1 MKLHELT
8 PAAGATKPAYR
19 KGRGAGS
26 GNGKTAGRG
35 HKGQWAR
42 SGGGVRPGFEG
53 GQMPLA
59 RRLPKRGFHNIFGT
73 TYAPVN
79 VSALE
84 KFEDGAEVTAEILCN
99 AGIVKNALDGI
110 KILGTGTLTKKLTV
124 KAAAFSASAKEK
136 IEAAGGKAR
145 WFKVFQ
151 TLKNAWSM
159 PELRKKMLYT
169 LFIILIFRFGSCIP
183 VPFIDTTLLSQY
195 FEQASVNGSMLGY
208 LDMFTG
214 GGLSRATIFAMSITP
229 YINAS
234 IILQLLTVA
243 IPALERMVKDG
254 GEEGR
259 EKIASWTR
267 YLGVLLGLLQGLSY
281 YALLRNGFG
290 GKTMLS
296 NTGALAAVTIIVTFT
311 AGTALIMWMG
321 EHITQK
327 GIGNGISIILFAGI
341 VSRGP
346 SLMRTLVNLFQT
358 GTSGIVSG
366 IAMII
371 VGLAIVVFIVY
382 MSNAERRIPV
392 QYAKRV
398 VGRKMY
404 GGQST
409 HLPIKV
415 NASGVMPI
423 IFASSILSLPQTI
436 SMFWHP
442 ESGSV
447 GAHILNLFSQTSVFY
462 IVLYA
467 LLILAFAYFYA
478 SIQFNPIEIANN
490 LKKNGGFIPGFRPGK
505 PTSDFI
511 TKALGKVTFVG
522 ALFLAV
528 VALLPLIVGAVNS
541 SLSNVA
547 LGGTSVIIV
556 VGVALDTVKQMEAQ
570 MLMRH
575 HKGFL
580 E

>member
-1 MKLHELT
+1 
-8 PAAGATKPAYR
+8 
-19 KGRGAGS
+19 
-26 GNGKTAGRG
+26 
-35 HKGQWAR
+35 
-42 SGGGVRPGFEG
+42 
-53 GQMPLA
+53 
-59 RRLPKRGFHNIFGT
+59 
-73 TYAPVN
+73 
-79 VSALE
+79 
-84 KFEDGAEVTAEILCN
+84 
-99 AGIVKNALDGI
+99 
-110 KILGTGTLTKKLTV
+110 
-124 KAAAFSASAKEK
+124 
-136 IEAAGGKAR
+136 
-145 WFKVFQ
+145 
-151 TLKNAWSM
+151 M
-159 PELRKKMLYT
+159 PELRKKILYT

-183 VPFIDTTLLSQY
+183 VPFIDTQLLAQY
-195 FEQASVNGSMLGY
+195 FEQASTNGSMLGY
-208 LDMFTG
+208 LDMFSG

-259 EKIASWTR
+259 KKIASWTR
-267 YLGVLLGLLQGLSY
+267 YVGVLLGLLQGLSY
-281 YALLRNGFG
+281 YALLRNQGF
-290 GKTMLS
+290 LS
-296 NTGALAAVTIIVTFT
+296 DKGVLAAATIVMTFT

-346 SLMRTLVNLFQT
+346 SLMRTLGNLFQT
-358 GTSGIVSG
+358 GTSGIVSA
-366 IAMII
+366 ILMII
-371 VGLAIVVFIVY
+371 IGIFIVVFIVF

-423 IFASSILSLPQTI
+423 IFASSILALPQTV
-436 SMFWHP
+436 SMFWQP
-442 ESGSV
+442 EAGTV
-447 GAHILNLFSQTSVFY
+447 GAHILNLFSQRSVVY

>member
-1 MKLHELT
+1 
-8 PAAGATKPAYR
+8 
-19 KGRGAGS
+19 
-26 GNGKTAGRG
+26 
-35 HKGQWAR
+35 
-42 SGGGVRPGFEG
+42 
-53 GQMPLA
+53 
-59 RRLPKRGFHNIFGT
+59 
-73 TYAPVN
+73 
-79 VSALE
+79 
-84 KFEDGAEVTAEILCN
+84 
-99 AGIVKNALDGI
+99 
-110 KILGTGTLTKKLTV
+110 
-124 KAAAFSASAKEK
+124 
-136 IEAAGGKAR
+136 
-145 WFKVFQ
+145 
-151 TLKNAWSM
+151 M

-183 VPFIDTTLLSQY
+183 VPFIDTQLLAQY
-195 FEQASVNGSMLGY
+195 FEQASTNGSMLGY
-208 LDMFTG
+208 LDMFSG

-259 EKIASWTR
+259 KKIASWTR
-267 YLGVLLGLLQGLSY
+267 YVGVLLGLLQGLSY
-281 YALLRNGFG
+281 YALLRNQGF
-290 GKTMLS
+290 LS
-296 NTGALAAVTIIVTFT
+296 DKGVLAAVTIIMTFT

-327 GIGNGISIILFAGI
+327 GIGNGISMILFAGI

-346 SLMRTLVNLFQT
+346 SLMRTLGNLFQT

-366 IAMII
+366 IVMII

-409 HLPIKV
+409 HIPIKV
-415 NASGVMPI
+415 NMSGVMPV
-423 IFASSILSLPQTI
+423 IFASALASIPGTI
-436 SMFWHP
+436 GGFFPNLYNPDLHPFAAPFLGMFSTNGW
-442 ESGSV
+442 V
-447 GAHILNLFSQTSVFY
+447 
-462 IVLYA
+462 YA
-467 LLILAFAYFYA
+467 AIYLLLIIAFNYFYVA
-478 SIQFNPIEIANN
+478 MQYNPVEIANN
-490 LKKNGGFIPGFRPGK
+490 LRNNNGTIPGYRPGK

-511 TKALGKVTFVG
+511 TKVLGKITFIG
-522 ALFLAV
+522 ALFLGV
-528 VALLPLIVGAVNS
+528 VAVMPIVLG
-541 SLSNVA
+541 NVTGENIS
-547 LGGTSVIIV
+547 LGGTSLLIV
-556 VGVALDTVKQMEAQ
+556 VGVALDTSRSLESY

>member
-1 MKLHELT
+1 
-8 PAAGATKPAYR
+8 
-19 KGRGAGS
+19 
-26 GNGKTAGRG
+26 
-35 HKGQWAR
+35 
-42 SGGGVRPGFEG
+42 
-53 GQMPLA
+53 
-59 RRLPKRGFHNIFGT
+59 
-73 TYAPVN
+73 
-79 VSALE
+79 
-84 KFEDGAEVTAEILCN
+84 
-99 AGIVKNALDGI
+99 
-110 KILGTGTLTKKLTV
+110 
-124 KAAAFSASAKEK
+124 
-136 IEAAGGKAR
+136 
-145 WFKVFQ
+145 
-151 TLKNAWSM
+151 
-159 PELRKKMLYT
+159 
-169 LFIILIFRFGSCIP
+169 
-183 VPFIDTTLLSQY
+183 
-195 FEQASVNGSMLGY
+195 
-208 LDMFTG
+208 
-214 GGLSRATIFAMSITP
+214 
-229 YINAS
+229 
-234 IILQLLTVA
+234 
-243 IPALERMVKDG
+243 
-254 GEEGR
+254 
-259 EKIASWTR
+259 
-267 YLGVLLGLLQGLSY
+267 
-281 YALLRNGFG
+281 
-290 GKTMLS
+290 
-296 NTGALAAVTIIVTFT
+296 
-311 AGTALIMWMG
+311 MWMG

-346 SLMRTLVNLFQT
+346 SLMRTLANLFQT

-366 IAMII
+366 IVMII

-436 SMFWHP
+436 SMFWQP

-541 SLSNVA
+541 SLRNVA

>member
-1 MKLHELT
+1 M
-8 PAAGATKPAYR
+8 
-19 KGRGAGS
+19 
-26 GNGKTAGRG
+26 
-35 HKGQWAR
+35 
-42 SGGGVRPGFEG
+42 
-53 GQMPLA
+53 
-59 RRLPKRGFHNIFGT
+59 
-73 TYAPVN
+73 
-79 VSALE
+79 
-84 KFEDGAEVTAEILCN
+84 
-99 AGIVKNALDGI
+99 
-110 KILGTGTLTKKLTV
+110 
-124 KAAAFSASAKEK
+124 
-136 IEAAGGKAR
+136 
-145 WFKVFQ
+145 FQ

-159 PELRKKMLYT
+159 PELRKKILYT
-169 LFIILIFRFGSCIP
+169 LFILLIFRFGSCIP
-183 VPFIDTTLLSQY
+183 VPFINTTLLSEY
-195 FEQASVNGSMLGY
+195 FNQAAVGGSMLGY

-214 GGLSRATIFAMSITP
+214 GGLSNATIFAMSITP

-259 EKIASWTR
+259 KKIASWTL
-267 YLGVLLGLLQGLSY
+267 YLAVILGLLQGFSY
-281 YALLRNGFG
+281 YALLRNQGF
-290 GKTMLS
+290 LS
-296 NTGALAAVTIIVTFT
+296 NTGVLAGAAIILTFT
-311 AGTALIMWMG
+311 AGTALIMWLG
-321 EHITQK
+321 EHITQN

-346 SLMRTLVNLFQT
+346 SLLRTLWNLVQT
-358 GTSGIVSG
+358 GGQGVLSAVLMVVI
-366 IAMII
+366 
-371 VGLAIVVFIVY
+371 GLAVVVFIVF

-436 SMFWHP
+436 SMFWQP
-442 ESGSV
+442 ETGTV
-447 GAHILNLFSQTSVFY
+447 GYHILNLFSQANPFY
-462 IVLYA
+462 IVVYG

-522 ALFLAV
+522 AIFLAI
-528 VALLPLIVGAVNS
+528 VAILPLIVGAIS
-541 SLSNVA
+541 PTLSNVA

-556 VGVALDTVKQMEAQ
+556 VGVALDTVKQLEAQ

>member
-1 MKLHELT
+1 M
-8 PAAGATKPAYR
+8 
-19 KGRGAGS
+19 
-26 GNGKTAGRG
+26 
-35 HKGQWAR
+35 
-42 SGGGVRPGFEG
+42 
-53 GQMPLA
+53 
-59 RRLPKRGFHNIFGT
+59 
-73 TYAPVN
+73 
-79 VSALE
+79 
-84 KFEDGAEVTAEILCN
+84 
-99 AGIVKNALDGI
+99 
-110 KILGTGTLTKKLTV
+110 
-124 KAAAFSASAKEK
+124 
-136 IEAAGGKAR
+136 
-145 WFKVFQ
+145 FQ
-151 TLKNAWSM
+151 TLKNAWHM
-159 PELRKKMLYT
+159 PDLRKKILYT
-169 LFIILIFRFGSCIP
+169 LFILLIFRFGSNIP
-183 VPFIDTTLLSQY
+183 VPFINTAMLAEY
-195 FEQASVNGSMLGY
+195 FNQAAVSGSALGFI
-208 LDMFTG
+208 DMFTG

-259 EKIASWTR
+259 KKIASWTR
-267 YLGVLLGLLQGLSY
+267 YVGVLLGLLQGFSY
-281 YALLRNGFG
+281 YALLRNQGF
-290 GKTMLS
+290 LAS
-296 NTGALAAVTIIVTFT
+296 NSALAGAAIVLTFT
-311 AGTALIMWMG
+311 AGTALIMWLG
-321 EHITQK
+321 EHITQN

-341 VSRGP
+341 ISRGP
-346 SLMRTLVNLFQT
+346 QLVRTLWNLMKQ
-358 GTSGIVSG
+358 GGSN
-366 IAMII
+366 IAVALLMVVI
-371 VGLAIVVFIVY
+371 GLALVVFIVF

-436 SMFWHP
+436 GMFWKP
-442 ESGSV
+442 ATGTV
-447 GAHILNLFSQTSVFY
+447 GWHIMNLFSQSSPFY

-467 LLILAFAYFYA
+467 LLIIAFAYFYA

-511 TKALGKVTFVG
+511 MKALGKVTFVG
-522 ALFLAV
+522 AIFLGV
-528 VALLPLIVGAVNS
+528 VAILPLIVGAIS
-541 SLSNVA
+541 SNLSNVA

-570 MLMRH
+570 MMMRH

>member
-1 MKLHELT
+1 
-8 PAAGATKPAYR
+8 
-19 KGRGAGS
+19 
-26 GNGKTAGRG
+26 
-35 HKGQWAR
+35 
-42 SGGGVRPGFEG
+42 
-53 GQMPLA
+53 
-59 RRLPKRGFHNIFGT
+59 
-73 TYAPVN
+73 
-79 VSALE
+79 
-84 KFEDGAEVTAEILCN
+84 
-99 AGIVKNALDGI
+99 
-110 KILGTGTLTKKLTV
+110 
-124 KAAAFSASAKEK
+124 
-136 IEAAGGKAR
+136 
-145 WFKVFQ
+145 VFQ
-151 TLKNAWSM
+151 TLKNAWSL
-159 PELRKKMLYT
+159 PDLRKKLLYT
-169 LFIILIFRFGSCIP
+169 LFILLIFRFGSCIP
-183 VPFIDTTLLSQY
+183 VPFINTGLLQAY
-195 FEQASVNGSMLGY
+195 FESAAVQGSALNFI
-208 LDMFTG
+208 DMFTG
-214 GGLSRATIFAMSITP
+214 GGLSGATIFAMSITP

-259 EKIASWTR
+259 KKIASWTR
-267 YLGVLLGLLQGLSY
+267 YLAVLLGLLQGFSY
-281 YALLRNGFG
+281 YALLRNQGF
-290 GKTMLS
+290 LS
-296 NTGALAAVTIIVTFT
+296 NTGVLAAVAIVLTFT
-311 AGTALIMWMG
+311 AGTALIMWLG
-321 EHITQK
+321 EHITQN

-346 SLMRTLVNLFQT
+346 QLMRTMVNLFQL
-358 GTSGIVSG
+358 GGMNIVAGIL
-366 IAMII
+366 MII
-371 VGLAIVVFIVY
+371 IALALVAFIVF

-436 SMFWHP
+436 SMFWTP
-442 ESGSV
+442 ETGSF
-447 GAHILNLFSQTSVFY
+447 GYHMLNLFKQTSPFY

-467 LLILAFAYFYA
+467 LLIIGFAYFYA
-478 SIQFNPIEIANN
+478 SIQFNPIEISNN

-522 ALFLAV
+522 AIFLGV
-528 VALLPLIVGAVNS
+528 VAILPLIVGAVAPN
-541 SLSNVA
+541 LSNVA
-547 LGGTSVIIV
+547 LGGTSIIIV

-570 MLMRH
+570 MMMRH

>member
-1 MKLHELT
+1 
-8 PAAGATKPAYR
+8 
-19 KGRGAGS
+19 
-26 GNGKTAGRG
+26 
-35 HKGQWAR
+35 
-42 SGGGVRPGFEG
+42 
-53 GQMPLA
+53 
-59 RRLPKRGFHNIFGT
+59 
-73 TYAPVN
+73 
-79 VSALE
+79 
-84 KFEDGAEVTAEILCN
+84 
-99 AGIVKNALDGI
+99 
-110 KILGTGTLTKKLTV
+110 
-124 KAAAFSASAKEK
+124 
-136 IEAAGGKAR
+136 
-145 WFKVFQ
+145 
-151 TLKNAWSM
+151 M
-159 PELRKKMLYT
+159 PELRKKILYT
-169 LFIILIFRFGSCIP
+169 LFILLIFRFGSCIP
-183 VPFIDTTLLSQY
+183 VPFINTDLLAAY
-195 FEQASVNGSMLGY
+195 FETAAVSGSMLGY
-208 LDMFTG
+208 LNMFTG
-214 GGLSRATIFAMSITP
+214 GGLSSATIFAMSITP

-259 EKIASWTR
+259 KKIASWTR
-267 YLGVLLGLLQGLSY
+267 YLAVILGLLQGFSY
-281 YALLRNGFG
+281 YALLRAQGF
-290 GKTMLS
+290 LAS
-296 NTGALAAVTIIVTFT
+296 DSPLAAAAIILTFT
-311 AGTALIMWMG
+311 AGTALIMWLG
-321 EHITQK
+321 EHITQN

-346 SLMRTLVNLFQT
+346 ALIQTMISLFRSGAT
-358 GTSGIVSG
+358 GILSALLMIV
-366 IAMII
+366 I
-371 VGLAIVVFIVY
+371 GLAIIVFIVF

-415 NASGVMPI
+415 NAAGVMPV

-436 SMFWHP
+436 AMFWQP
-442 ESGSV
+442 AEDSLGY
-447 GAHILNLFSQTSVFY
+447 HILNLFSQTSVFY
-462 IVLYA
+462 IVLYG

-511 TKALGKVTFVG
+511 VKALGKVTFVG
-522 ALFLAV
+522 AIFLMV
-528 VALLPLIVGAVNS
+528 VALLPLIVGAIS
-541 SLSNVA
+541 PALSNVA

-556 VGVALDTVKQMEAQ
+556 VGVALDTVKQLEAQ